1 MFRWRHFFQ
10 SKVFREIYNNWFVP
24 ILLHAGGRF
33 PTPSTA
39 QCVQMSWL
47 GHTKSSR
54 FSTWTHQVKYK
65 GNMEVE
71 IGGSEFNPYYHILWL
86 RWSKSNQYRAYF
98 YDCVIF
104 SDLTWRWV
112 QVQLVTARFYDL
124 VGPSLTL
131 DILNFDRGQGS
142 SKSRAAM
149 GSVCLPVQFKRSYKK
164 VDIANSVATI
174 LQRPQSK
181 WHSASDESFKDL
193 SDTEQNYD
201 LVGPSPTLDILNFD
215 RGQGSSKSRAAMGSV
230 CLPVQF
236 KRSYKK
242 VDIANSIASILQRPH
257 SKWHSASDES
267 FKDLSDREQ
276 SKLS

>member
-1 MFRWRHFFQ
+1 MSKCFHLLLSIDFNVSLTSFFQ
-10 SKVFREIYNNWFVP
+10 SKVFREIYINWFVP

-174 LQRPQSK
+174 LQRPHSK

-193 SDTEQNYD
+193 SDTE
-201 LVGPSPTLDILNFD
+201 LWLG
-215 RGQGSSKSRAAMGSV
+215 GSKSNPGHLKLRPRTGLFKIKGSDGQRV
-230 CLPVQF
+230 PASAIQ
-236 KRSYKK
+236 K
-242 VDIANSIASILQRPH
+242 VL
-257 SKWHSASDES
+257 
-267 FKDLSDREQ
+267 
-276 SKLS
+276 